1 MIKIAWCV
9 NQTGHIPILCRI
21 SRTTSPSGS
30 AVLRARSMCRAQ
42 IITARWRAC
51 AAVCNSWRGA
61 PKGYPEYVLHK
72 MVTVVRDGQE
82 VKLSKRAGAYVTV
95 RDLIEWSGARAP
107 TEENALLDEGEAIR
121 RGRDAV
127 RFFLASRRAD
137 TEFVFDVDLAA
148 QQNDQNPVY
157 YVQYAHARICSVLAQ
172 WGGEEER
179 LINADVTVLTSE
191 SERAL
196 LSCLADYPD
205 LLRRAAD
212 ELAPHMLTFYLR
224 ALASCFHSFYNAE
237 RILVDEAL
245 RRTARIALIAATR
258 QVLANGLAV
267 VGVRAPVKM

>member
-1 MIKIAWCV
+1 MIKIASCV

-51 AAVCNSWRGA
+51 AAVCNSWR
-61 PKGYPEYVLHK
+61 
-72 MVTVVRDGQE
+72 
-82 VKLSKRAGAYVTV
+82 
-95 RDLIEWSGARAP
+95 GARAP

-196 LSCLADYPD
+196 LSC
-205 LLRRAAD
+205 
-212 ELAPHMLTFYLR
+212 
-224 ALASCFHSFYNAE
+224 
-237 RILVDEAL
+237 
-245 RRTARIALIAATR
+245 
-258 QVLANGLAV
+258 
-267 VGVRAPVKM
+267 